1 MELKLKVEI
10 HEIEERKN
18 QHINDLLRNHDE
30 AFCGLKNFYN
40 DITSENLNLI
50 RAQKAEITKI
60 EDRRASN
67 LKTIQRLREKNND
80 LQKPLD
86 DATTERNELLDILK
100 QFEKDKM
107 SLGNLRIK
115 LVA

>member
-1 MELKLKVEI
+1 M
-10 HEIEERKN
+10 
-18 QHINDLLRNHDE
+18 
-30 AFCGLKNFYN
+30 YY
-40 DITSENLNLI
+40 
-50 RAQKAEITKI
+50 
-60 EDRRASN
+60 
-67 LKTIQRLREKNND
+67 RLREKNND